1 RVEYAIEG
9 FRLEKSFA
17 KKRSLK
23 EIVTKPFVPAERIE
37 ALRGVDLHVRTG
49 EIFGL
54 LGPNGAGKTTL
65 VKILS
70 CLVLPDRGR
79 AVVGG
84 EDVRRENRVKPNIG
98 LVHSDERSFYWRLSG
113 RDNLRFFA
121 RLYDVPGPRIESRI
135 DELLERVE
143 LSHAAGQRFSGYSS
157 GMKQRLAVARALLH
171 DPPILLMD
179 EPTRSLDPA
188 SSLSLREFIRDELKG
203 RLGKTIL
210 LATHNLREAEMLCDR
225 LAILVK
231 GTVRQV
237 GTVGEVRR
245 WGMDERQVRLEVSNW
260 RDGIAGPFRVVSA
273 EKLDGIHR
281 AVVALDGD
289 GRLNDLLAAV
299 MAAGC
304 VVHACDRVEPDLEEA
319 FARLMR
325 EESAKGAA

>member
-1 RVEYAIEG
+1 MEYAIEG

-304 VVHACDRVEPDLEEA
+304 VVHACYRVEPDLEVA